1 MRGLVVVTLS
11 AMLGGCA
18 APATAMKRSAPLAD
32 EGEVYLYLQPFPQEA
47 SRLSFSVESVSA
59 VSAQGTLTPLQV
71 VLPSVTGEAV
81 KYQTL
86 LAWGRLPHDDYI
98 GFDVKVAK
106 ATLASEE
113 GLSDLLLPPEPARVE
128 AAFRLE
134 IRRATVWSLSFRYA
148 ESVGKSFSFAPVF
161 SALIPPRTATQVV
174 AYCSNTGLDNLSL
187 LDKRVKQVTAVMPAG
202 RGPQGVVLDPSGN
215 RAYVALSDED
225 QVQVID
231 MIAGT
236 EITRIRLGGGDRPRE
251 LALAPGGKL
260 LVSTNP
266 GTNTVSFI
274 DPVAGIEL
282 SRLTAGEEPSTI
294 LLDRRGRRAYV
305 FNRRSSNVTVLDLA
319 NRSVVSTIATDPE
332 PVRGQLNA
340 AGTRLYVI
348 AAGSAYLTVYALPG
362 QTVVGRV
369 FVGLGTA
376 AIKVDTRTELIYLA
390 KEGESRVFVHD
401 PFSFMP
407 IDDFDIPDGTSYMAI
422 EDLENTLWLLLPA
435 RRSIAVVDLTSRKM
449 LGTMDVGSLPYQVA
463 IVGERF

>member
-1 MRGLVVVTLS
+1 MRGRVVVTLW
-11 AMLGGCA
+11 ALLAGCA
-18 APATAMKRSAPLAD
+18 APATAMRKLGPLVD

-47 SRLSFSVESVSA
+47 GRLSFSVQSVTA
-59 VSAQGTLTPLQV
+59 VSAEGTQTPLEL
-71 VLPSVTGEAV
+71 VLPSVAGHAV

-86 LAWGRLPHDDYI
+86 LAWGRLPHDDYV
-98 GFDVKVAK
+98 GFDIKVAK
-106 ATLASEE
+106 ATLASDD
-113 GLSDLLLPPEPARVE
+113 GLSELLVPPEPARVE
-128 AAFRLE
+128 ASFRLE
-134 IRRATVWSLSFRYA
+134 RRRATVWSLSFRYA

-161 SALIPPRTATQVV
+161 SALIPARTAGQVV
-174 AYCSNTGLDNLSL
+174 AYCSNTGLDNLTL
-187 LDKRVKQVTAVMPAG
+187 LDKRLKQVTSVMPAG
-202 RGPQGVVLDPSGN
+202 RGPKGVVLDPSGN

-231 MIAGT
+231 MIAGA
-236 EITRIRLGGGDRPRE
+236 EIARVRLSGGDRPRE

-266 GTNTVSFI
+266 GSNTVSFI
-274 DPVAGIEL
+274 DPVAGLEL
-282 SRLTAGEEPSTI
+282 SRLPAGEEPSAI

-332 PVRGQLNA
+332 PLRGQLNA

-348 AAGSAYLTVYALPG
+348 AAGSAYMTVYALPG

-369 FVGLGTA
+369 FIGLGTA
-376 AIKVDTRTELIYLA
+376 AIKVDPRTELIYLA
-390 KEGESRVFVHD
+390 KEGERRVFVHD
-401 PFSFMP
+401 PNSFLP

-422 EDLENTLWLLLPA
+422 EDLENTLWLLLPE